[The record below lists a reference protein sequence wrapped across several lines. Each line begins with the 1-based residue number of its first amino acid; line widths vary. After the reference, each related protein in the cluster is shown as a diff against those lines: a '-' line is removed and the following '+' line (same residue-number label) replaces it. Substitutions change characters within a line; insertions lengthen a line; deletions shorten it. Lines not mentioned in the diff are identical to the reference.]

1 MITIVGGVY
10 AERCIEPHWLE
21 VYGSGG
27 RAAAAISAIAP
38 DVSLVTYRSP
48 RFKDGF
54 DNLEAVYGLSI
65 SGPEVPFGVEF
76 QYTHSL
82 AIPRITPRPDAIPQQ
97 PVLDVQDEVVLRF
110 GMLEGSAR
118 IAADKAVYDPQS
130 AFDPRPF
137 GENGSVAGRLVLILN
152 RLEARCLTGEQD
164 PERAAD
170 LLLSRGD
177 AEAVIVKMGARGA
190 LVAWAQ
196 GRAFVP
202 PYRSESV
209 FKIGSGDVFS
219 AAFTYFWAIE
229 DRSYV
234 EAADLASRSTSR
246 YCETMSLP
254 IGTAADLAN
263 HEFTKVTPGSGRIY
277 LASPF
282 FNLAER
288 WLVEE
293 IRDQL
298 LGMGVEVFSPF
309 HDVGPGGAEYVAP
322 RDLKGLDECDAVLAV
337 LNGSDTG
344 TVFEIGYAVA
354 RGKPV
359 IALAQNMRSED
370 LKMPIGSGCL
380 VATDLVTAIYNTVW
394 ALA

>member
-1 MITIVGGVY
+1 MITVVGGVY
-10 AERCIEPHWLE
+10 AERCIEPNWVE
-21 VYGSGG
+21 VYGSAG
-27 RAAAAISAIAP
+27 RAAAALSAVAP
-38 DVSLVTYRSP
+38 DVALVTYRSS
-48 RFKDGF
+48 RLKAGF
-54 DNLEAVYGLSI
+54 DNLEAVYGLQV
-65 SGPEVPFGVEF
+65 SGPEVAFEVDF

-82 AIPRITPRPDAIPQQ
+82 ATPFITPRPDAIPQQ
-97 PVLDVQDEVVLRF
+97 EPLEAEGEVVLRF
-110 GMLEGSAR
+110 GMLEGTAR
-118 IAADKAVYDPQS
+118 ITAGKAVYDPQS

-137 GENGSVAGRLVLILN
+137 GENGSVAKRLVLILN
-152 RLEARCLTGEQD
+152 RLEARCLTGEPD

-170 LLLSRGD
+170 LLLARGE
-177 AEAVIVKMGARGA
+177 AEAVIVKMGGRGA
-190 LVAWAQ
+190 LVAWVG
-196 GRAFVP
+196 GRATIP

-219 AAFTYFWAIE
+219 AAFTYFWAVE

-254 IGTAADLAN
+254 IGSAADLAA
-263 HEFTKVTPGSGRIY
+263 HAFTAIMPRPGRVY

-293 IRDQL
+293 MRDQL

-309 HDVGPGGAEYVAP
+309 HDVGAGSAEYVAP
-322 RDLKGLDECDAVLAV
+322 RDLKGLDDCDVVLAV

-344 TVFEIGYAVA
+344 TIFEIGYAIA
-354 RGKPV
+354 KGKPV
-359 IALAQNMRSED
+359 VGLAQNMRAED
-370 LKMPIGSGCL
+370 LKMPNGSGC
-380 VATDLVTAIYNTVW
+380 VIATDLVTAIYHTIW